1 MFIMNFQRIIAYKKI
16 YSNTKFLWTGHRF
29 EPTTPST
36 TRGNNMTGSFKGQ
49 RFYETVPRTV
59 SPKFV
64 AP

>member
-29 EPTTPST
+29 EPNFSLNST
-36 TRGNNMTGSFKGQ
+36 GKQQGSFKGQ